1 MITFEGISSNSR
13 ASGVF
18 VEEKNVQRSFGNLVA
33 PQVIL
38 ILGQY
43 NSGKTPTDN
52 IPVRIYNK
60 EEAWDKYGRGS
71 LLARLSEKVFLGNKG
86 QTEVW
91 TCPLADNGSGV
102 LAEAE
107 IAISGTASATG
118 TLSIT
123 VGDRIIS
130 IPIANG
136 MTATNA
142 ATSLKNAI
150 NADLDCMFT
159 ADSTSG
165 DVTLTSR
172 HKGIF
177 GNDYQVFL
185 NPRLTDSTPSG
196 LTVSVTQTASG
207 ATNPEIATA
216 LGNLGDKFYTV
227 IVSPYNDTTN
237 LTTLNTVGITRID
250 PSIKRPFISFVGF
263 NKNKADYITALGSLN
278 SQFICSVSTFETLY
292 TPSFELAAE
301 IAGIFARVQLATP
314 NRPVKEIALSGVSC
328 KTGFI
333 NFTYSEKNDIVL
345 AGGSWFKISP
355 ENQLIIGDLV
365 TTRTTNS
372 SGALEEDWRF
382 AETLANLQTK
392 IYSLDQLFNG
402 SKYLQAIVVDDD
414 SITNLSYVVRPKSVK
429 QDIIKLIDELW
440 IPLALSKQRDD
451 IVENLVT
458 EINSGN
464 ATRIDCYIPDIMA
477 AGLRI
482 VAVKYEWSY
491 TGGNN

>member
-18 VEEKNVQRSFGNLVA
+18 IEEKNVQRSFGNLVA

-71 LLARLSEKVFLGNKG
+71 LLARLSEKVFLGNQG

-91 TCPLADNGSGV
+91 TCPIAENAAGV
-102 LAEAE
+102 KTTAEVD
-107 IAISGTASATG
+107 ISGTASAVG
-118 TLSIT
+118 VLSIT

-130 IPIANG
+130 IAVASG
-136 MTATNA
+136 ATATATATALA
-142 ATSLKNAI
+142 AAI

-159 ADSTSG
+159 ATSSTG
-165 DVTLTSR
+165 DVTLTCR
-172 HKGIF
+172 HKGLF

-185 NPRLTDSTPSG
+185 NPRSTDATPAG
-196 LTVSVTQTASG
+196 LTISVTQSANGT
-207 ATNPEIATA
+207 TNPLIATA
-216 LGNLGDKFYTV
+216 LGNMGDKFYTV
-227 IVSPYNDTTN
+227 IVSPYDDATN
-237 LTTLNTVGITRID
+237 LGSLNTVGIARIA
-250 PSIKRPFISFVGF
+250 PSVKRPFISFVGI

-278 SQFICSVSTFETLY
+278 SQFICTIPTFVTLY

-301 IAGIFARVQLATP
+301 IAGNFARIQLATP
-314 NRPVKEIALSGVSC
+314 NRPVKEIAISGVSC
-328 KTGFI
+328 KQNFV

-345 AGGSWFKISP
+345 AGGSTFKISP

-365 TTRTTNS
+365 TTRTTNA
-372 SGALEEDWRF
+372 SGGLEEDWRF
-382 AETLANLQTK
+382 AETISNLQTK

-440 IPLALSKQRDD
+440 MPLALSKQRDN

-458 EINSGN
+458 EINSEN
-464 ATRIDCYIPDIMA
+464 PTRIDCFIPDILA

-482 VAVKYEWSY
+482 VAVRYEWSY
-491 TGGNN
+491 SGGNN